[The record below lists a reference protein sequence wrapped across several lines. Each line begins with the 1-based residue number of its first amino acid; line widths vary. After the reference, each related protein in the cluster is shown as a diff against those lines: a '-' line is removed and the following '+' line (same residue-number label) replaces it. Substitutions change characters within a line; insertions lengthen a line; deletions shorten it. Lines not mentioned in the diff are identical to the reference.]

1 MGNTFKI
8 GRNVTDKRAQGDV
21 IINSSNVCITG
32 KSVELQSGAKVSIG
46 AVLKIGNP

>member
-8 GRNVTDKRAQGDV
+8 GRNVTYKRAQGDV

-32 KSVELQSGAKVSIG
+32 KSVELQSGV
-46 AVLKIGNP
+46 KISKGTTFKIENP